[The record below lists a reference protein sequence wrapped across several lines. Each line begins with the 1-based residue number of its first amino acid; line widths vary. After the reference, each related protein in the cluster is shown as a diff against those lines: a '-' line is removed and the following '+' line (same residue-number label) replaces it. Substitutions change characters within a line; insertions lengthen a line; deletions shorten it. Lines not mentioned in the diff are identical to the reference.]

1 MFILKGRLIALD
13 IGAKR
18 IGVART
24 DILQI
29 SLNAVGTY
37 HVNEFMAAFAELMKD
52 GPIEALIVGWP
63 LNNGEE
69 GKATER
75 VQNWINRI
83 QNMYTDV
90 VIIKQDESNTSVE
103 AKDLQFQVGMG
114 KKKRQEKAAVDR
126 IAAVLIL
133 KRYLMI

>member
-1 MFILKGRLIALD
+1 MKGRLIALD

-37 HVNEFMAAFAELMKD
+37 HVNEFMDALEHLLKE
-52 GPIEALIVGWP
+52 GPIEALVVGWP

-83 QNMYTDV
+83 KKIYPDIP
-90 VIIKQDESNTSVE
+90 IIKEDESNTSIE
-103 AKDLQFQVGMG
+103 AKELQFKVGMG
-114 KKKRQEKAAVDR
+114 KKKRKEKAAVDR

-133 KRYLMI
+133 KRYLCLD

>member
-1 MFILKGRLIALD
+1 LKGRLIALD

-37 HVNEFMAAFAELMKD
+37 HVNEFMDALENLLKE
-52 GPIEALIVGWP
+52 GPIEALVVGWP

-83 QNMYTDV
+83 QKIYPNIP
-90 VIIKQDESNTSVE
+90 IIKEDESNTSIE
-103 AKDLQFQVGMG
+103 AKELQFKVGMG
-114 KKKRQEKAAVDR
+114 KKKRKEKAAVDR

-133 KRYLMI
+133 KRYLCLD

>member
-1 MFILKGRLIALD
+1 LKGRLIALD

-37 HVNEFMAAFAELMKD
+37 HVNEFMDALATLLKE

-63 LNNGEE
+63 LNDGEE

-83 QNMYTDV
+83 QKIYPTIP
-90 VIIKQDESNTSVE
+90 IIKEDESNTSVE
-103 AKDLQFQVGMG
+103 AKEIQFQVGMG
-114 KKKRQEKAAVDR
+114 KKKRQEKATVDR

>member
-1 MFILKGRLIALD
+1 LKGRLIALD

-37 HVNEFMAAFAELMKD
+37 HVNEFMDALAALLIE
-52 GPIEALIVGWP
+52 GPIEALVVGWP

-83 QNMYTDV
+83 QKIYPNIP
-90 VIIKQDESNTSVE
+90 IIKEDESYTSVE
-103 AKDLQFQVGMG
+103 AKEVQFKVGMG
-114 KKKRQEKAAVDR
+114 KKKRQEKATVDR

>member
-1 MFILKGRLIALD
+1 MKGRLIALD

-24 DILQI
+24 DIMQI

-37 HVNEFMAAFAELMKD
+37 HVNEFMDTFASLMKE
-52 GPIEALIVGWP
+52 GPIEALVVGWP

-83 QNMYTDV
+83 SKIYPD
-90 VIIKQDESNTSVE
+90 IPIYKEDESNTSVE

>member
-1 MFILKGRLIALD
+1 MKGRLIALD

-37 HVNEFMAAFAELMKD
+37 HVNEFMDALAALLIE
-52 GPIEALIVGWP
+52 GPIEALVVGWP

-83 QNMYTDV
+83 QKIYPNIP
-90 VIIKQDESNTSVE
+90 IIKEDESYTSVE
-103 AKDLQFQVGMG
+103 AKEVQFKVGIG
-114 KKKRQEKAAVDR
+114 KKKRQEKAMVDR
-126 IAAVLIL
+126 IAAILIL

>member
-1 MFILKGRLIALD
+1 MKGRLIALD

-37 HVNEFMAAFAELMKD
+37 HVNEFMDALATLLKE

-83 QNMYTDV
+83 QKIYPTIP
-90 VIIKQDESNTSVE
+90 IIKEDESNTSVE
-103 AKDLQFQVGMG
+103 AKEIQFQVGMG
-114 KKKRQEKAAVDR
+114 KKKRQEKATVDR

>member
-1 MFILKGRLIALD
+1 MKGRLIALD

-37 HVNEFMAAFAELMKD
+37 HVNEFMDALATLLKE

-63 LNNGEE
+63 LNDGEE

-83 QNMYTDV
+83 QKIYPTIP
-90 VIIKQDESNTSVE
+90 IIKEDESNTSVE
-103 AKDLQFQVGMG
+103 AKEIQFQVGMG
-114 KKKRQEKAAVDR
+114 KKKRQEKATVDR

>member
-1 MFILKGRLIALD
+1 MKGRLIALD

-37 HVNEFMAAFAELMKD
+37 HVNEFMDALATLLKE

-83 QNMYTDV
+83 QKIYPTIP
-90 VIIKQDESNTSVE
+90 IIKENESNTSVE
-103 AKDLQFQVGMG
+103 AKEIQFQVGMG
-114 KKKRQEKAAVDR
+114 KKKRQEKATVDR

>member
-1 MFILKGRLIALD
+1 LKGRLIALD

-37 HVNEFMAAFAELMKD
+37 HVNEFMDALATLLKE

-83 QNMYTDV
+83 QKIYPTIP
-90 VIIKQDESNTSVE
+90 VIKEDESNTSVE
-103 AKDLQFQVGMG
+103 AKEIQFQVGMG
-114 KKKRQEKAAVDR
+114 KKKRQEKATVDR

>member
-1 MFILKGRLIALD
+1 LKGRLIALD

-37 HVNEFMAAFAELMKD
+37 HVNEFMDALAALLIE
-52 GPIEALIVGWP
+52 GPIEALVVGWP

-83 QNMYTDV
+83 QKIYPNIP
-90 VIIKQDESNTSVE
+90 IIKEDESYTSVE
-103 AKDLQFQVGMG
+103 AKEVQFKVGIG
-114 KKKRQEKAAVDR
+114 KKKRQEKAMVDR
-126 IAAVLIL
+126 IAAILIL

>member
-1 MFILKGRLIALD
+1 LKGRLIALD

-37 HVNEFMAAFAELMKD
+37 HVNEFMDALATLLKE

-83 QNMYTDV
+83 QKIYPTIP
-90 VIIKQDESNTSVE
+90 IIKEDESNTSVE
-103 AKDLQFQVGMG
+103 AKEVQFKVGIG
-114 KKKRQEKAAVDR
+114 KKKRQEKAMVDR
-126 IAAVLIL
+126 IAAILIL

>member
-1 MFILKGRLIALD
+1 LKGRLIALD

-37 HVNEFMAAFAELMKD
+37 HVNEFMDALATLLKE

-83 QNMYTDV
+83 QKIYPTIP
-90 VIIKQDESNTSVE
+90 IIKEDESNTSVE
-103 AKDLQFQVGMG
+103 AKEIQFQVGMG
-114 KKKRQEKAAVDR
+114 KKKRQEKATVDR

>member
-1 MFILKGRLIALD
+1 MKGRLIALD

-37 HVNEFMAAFAELMKD
+37 HVNEFMDALATLLKE

-83 QNMYTDV
+83 QKIYPTIP
-90 VIIKQDESNTSVE
+90 IIKEDESNTSVE
-103 AKDLQFQVGMG
+103 AKEIQFQVGMG
-114 KKKRQEKAAVDR
+114 KKERQEKATVDR